1 MDLCGTVN
9 DLSLMAGLMVSGGIG
24 LSLTLA
30 SPLFDL
36 SGIALSFRFV
46 GAPNTIRTCGLSLR
60 RGMLYPAELPGQA
73 QGLRIIACCSIK
85 HIQCFMMLT
94 RCGSRQFDAGRT
106 IAPI

>member
-36 SGIALSFRFV
+36 SGIALSF
-46 GAPNTIRTCGLSLR
+46 
-60 RGMLYPAELPGQA
+60 
-73 QGLRIIACCSIK
+73 
-85 HIQCFMMLT
+85 
-94 RCGSRQFDAGRT
+94 
-106 IAPI
+106 